1 MNKSVLFS
9 GESPNLQDYYTAQ
22 FRNNAENNITTI
34 ILDYKNNVRYPA
46 AIDLGLAEF
55 LPYLTNEEIAELFSQ
70 IALKT
75 SPESAHL
82 IHRFISL
89 FNDLSRKAGLSLF
102 SDWSMLSLLELS
114 ERYNCE
120 RLHWFLED
128 NYNSLNTLDNQVKYI
143 VNSIGNPRFDLKNS
157 LNTGK
162 VFAIRNNRLGRNIY
176 RIELF
181 EIVLSC
187 ITEFVNFER
196 TDFYINGVGEDWSD
210 SIVSFL
216 SNNHAHRTV
225 VTDDVFTYSNSVI
238 SNLLYNVEKVVFFKH
253 HSGESCQRI
262 ADYIGKEERY
272 QIGINRYPDT
282 AFSLFHRL
290 FRNGISLTQSLSIVG
305 GDRTNVGYS
314 ANLTDKY
321 RLRPD
326 EIMSLDENQCII
338 VNTSDHSFTIE
349 HI

>member
-22 FRNNAENNITTI
+22 FRNNTENNITTVVF
-34 ILDYKNNVRYPA
+34 DYKNNVRYPA
-46 AIDLGLAEF
+46 AIELGLAEF

-75 SPESAHL
+75 SPESAHH

-120 RLHWFLED
+120 RLHCFLED

-176 RIELF
+176 SA
-181 EIVLSC
+181 EIFGDILNC
-187 ITEFVNFER
+187 ITEFINFER
-196 TDFYINGVGEDWSD
+196 ADFYINGLGESWAE
-210 SIVSFL
+210 SIEDFL
-216 SNNHAHRTV
+216 SNNHAQRTIV
-225 VTDDVFTYSNSVI
+225 ADDVFTYSNSII
-238 SNLLYNVEKVVFFKH
+238 SSLLYSVEKVVFFKH
-253 HSGESCQRI
+253 RNGESCQKI

-290 FRNGISLTQSLSIVG
+290 FRNGISLAKSSSIVG
-305 GDRTNVGYS
+305 GDRTNMGYS

-326 EIMSLDENQCII
+326 EIMSLNENQCIV
-338 VNTSDHSFTIE
+338 VNTSNHSFTIE
-349 HI
+349 YI